1 MNDEIDPKLKA
12 RLDELKDVPARDPHA
27 AARGRAR
34 FLAEAASRLAPVS
47 VPVKGR
53 RREWKPFTGKENFV
67 VMKAVIA
74 IVIALSLLIGG
85 TATVYAAQDDLP
97 NEPLYGLKLFTENA
111 RLWANTDPGMEV
123 ELLMQFVQ
131 TRVQEMNAMAMEGET
146 PPAQVTQRME
156 QHIQQ
161 ALQVAAGMDDDAMQ
175 GALERIRTTLQEQER
190 LMIQAQAQTD
200 EETSQAM
207 TQARETIESRIRMV
221 DEGVADPQG
230 FRNTIRTEQELHTG
244 WTETPPGQQGN
255 GAGSGTGTPPTD
267 TGNGNGDGNGSD
279 TGGDGSGSDNPP
291 GTPTPKAGN
300 GTPMPVHTPDPHG
313 SGGEGGNK
321 P

>member
-1 MNDEIDPKLKA
+1 MNDEIDPKLRA
-12 RLDELKDVPARDPHA
+12 RLDELKDVPARDHHA

-47 VPVKGR
+47 IPVKGR
-53 RREWKPFTGKENFV
+53 HREWKTFTVKENFA

-74 IVIALSLLIGG
+74 VVIALSLLIGG

-131 TRVQEMNAMAMEGET
+131 VRVQEMNAMAMEGET
-146 PPAQVTQRME
+146 PPAQVTQRLEM
-156 QHIQQ
+156 HIQQ

-190 LMIQAQAQTD
+190 LMTQAQAQTD
-200 EETSQAM
+200 EESSQAM
-207 TQARETIESRIRMV
+207 TQARETIENRIRMV

-244 WTETPPGQQGN
+244 WTATPPGQQGN
-255 GAGSGTGTPPTD
+255 GSGSGTGTPTD
-267 TGNGNGDGNGSD
+267 TGNGNGSGSD
-279 TGGDGSGSDNPP
+279 GSGDGSGSDNKP
-291 GTPTPKAGN
+291 GTPTPGAGN
-300 GTPMPVHTPDPHG
+300 GTPMTVHTPDPHG